1 MPHGCI
7 NPFRGTVVA
16 KCQMTWQ
23 REPLPAAAWELK
35 AAAAAGQPQQ
45 CWSAGVAAIALLR
58 VVGRPLCTSC
68 QERAP
73 ATPMRL
79 LRLLSVA
86 HVGARSQML
95 AQLQSWHLP
104 LGLIVR
110 EHRRAARKVIF
121 GSTSCSIQGS
131 PSKPATRI
139 LTYTRR
145 SLAAAAISCPNE
157 RLIALGTGPPSTSD
171 KGEIS
176 AAAQSPMPF
185 ASVAG
190 LCDVRQQAP

>member
-1 MPHGCI
+1 MPHACI
-7 NPFRGTVVA
+7 DPFRGTVVA

-35 AAAAAGQPQQ
+35 AAAAAGQPHQ

-86 HVGARSQML
+86 HVRARSQVL
-95 AQLQSWHLP
+95 AQLPCCHLP

-110 EHRRAARKVIF
+110 EHRRAARKVII
-121 GSTSCSIQGS
+121 GCTSCSIQGS
-131 PSKPATRI
+131 PSMPATR
-139 LTYTRR
+139 LHTYTRR
-145 SLAAAAISCPNE
+145 SFVAAAISCPNE
-157 RLIALGTGPPSTSD
+157 RLIALGTGPP
-171 KGEIS
+171 IH
-176 AAAQSPMPF
+176 
-185 ASVAG
+185 
-190 LCDVRQQAP
+190 L